1 MSSLNSH
8 YITEFILYLTFI
20 NLELLF
26 FIMRLN
32 NKGIVSEYL
41 PWILIALA
49 ILAIILI
56 AAFLM
61 KGKGFEFIDQ
71 LKNLFRGR

>member
-1 MSSLNSH
+1 MESDKKGQIRKFSLYN
-8 YITEFILYLTFI
+8 
-20 NLELLF
+20 F
-26 FIMRLN
+26 FPKN

-49 ILAIILI
+49 VLAIILI

-71 LKNLFRGR
+71 LKNLFKGR